1 MLKKIK
7 FLIAIDPG
15 TIQCGVAGFIDEEL
29 IISKQI
35 KLSGKSLYE
44 RLKSL
49 SFNFKDFFKDYNDKL
64 ETDKTILVAVETPFI
79 GHNPQAGLKLGQARG
94 IILASAFDY
103 NTEIIDISPQEVRKY
118 YGVGTRAKKQD
129 YQKIVK
135 LEFAKHK
142 LGEDEAD
149 AIAIGYTALGKIRN
163 IKLYQKAQK

>member
-1 MLKKIK
+1 MIKKIK
-7 FLIAIDPG
+7 FLVAVDPG
-15 TIQCGVAGFIDEEL
+15 TIQCGVASFIDEKL

-35 KLSGKSLYE
+35 KLSGRTLYE

-79 GHNPQAGLKLGQARG
+79 GYNPQAGLKLGQARG

-103 NTEIIDISPQEVRKY
+103 NVEIIDISPQEIRSY

-135 LEFAKHK
+135 LELVKHK

-149 AIAIGYTALGKIRN
+149 AIAIGYTTIHKIKN
-163 IKLYQKAQK
+163 AMLYKQAK